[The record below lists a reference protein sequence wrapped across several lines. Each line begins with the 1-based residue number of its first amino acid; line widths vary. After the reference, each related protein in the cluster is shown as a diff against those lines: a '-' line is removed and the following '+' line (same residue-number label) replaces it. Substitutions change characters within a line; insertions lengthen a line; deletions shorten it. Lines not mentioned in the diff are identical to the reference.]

1 MDTPYD
7 LQAWADATTR
17 GRRLYNY
24 NYRMSGDELR
34 GWELINVVP
43 MEHAP
48 GHHETVYLW
57 ERKGSDGQ
65 ELVRIGIAE
74 ADDWRAAQ
82 YQLHEQL
89 RHSMRPDLPRGTG
102 KLAAVG
108 DINYVGQEP
117 GSTRVASLVFSL
129 GNVTIAISSVG
140 DKTVDVS
147 VIAQSLDHT
156 LGEPPAK
163 EELKTGKV
171 ERLPLTAL
179 KVKKGQMTTL
189 IERLPERATT
199 GWHKFIAP
207 DGEIK
212 REDDAIVYVSASAGE
227 KKIERYLVA
236 QISRI

>member
-24 NYRMSGDELR
+24 NYRMTGDELR

-43 MEHAP
+43 MENTP

-57 ERKGSDGQ
+57 EKKDSDGQ
-65 ELVRIGIAE
+65 ELLRIGIAE

-89 RHSMRPDLPRGTG
+89 CHSMRPDISRGTG
-102 KLAAVG
+102 KLSAVG
-108 DINYVGQEP
+108 DVNYAGKEP
-117 GSTRVASLVFSL
+117 GGPHVASLVFSL
-129 GNVTIAISSVG
+129 GNVTITISSVG

-147 VIAQSLDHT
+147 AIAQLLDHT

-163 EELKTGKV
+163 EELKVGKA
-171 ERLPLTAL
+171 EHLPLAAL
-179 KVKKGQMTTL
+179 KVKKSQVTTL
-189 IERLPERATT
+189 IERLPEREAT
-199 GWHKFIAP
+199 GWHKLIAP
-207 DGEIK
+207 DGELK
-212 REDDAIVYVSASAGE
+212 CEDDAIVYVSPSAGE
-227 KKIERYLVA
+227 KKIERYHVA
-236 QISRI
+236 L